1 MRRRSRLLL
10 LLLLAC
16 AQLSLL
22 EVRAQSPTA
31 DSQSYGAY
39 PENYEEVVTSWLDA
53 SLVDPASVKLK
64 FLGKPRQGELD
75 VGQGRKVAGYL
86 VDFTVN
92 ARNVFGAFTG
102 SQKHTALVRDGK
114 VVTATGFLSR

>member
-1 MRRRSRLLL
+1 MRRAARFLLL
-10 LLLLAC
+10 VLAC
-16 AQLSLL
+16 TVLAPLALH
-22 EVRAQSPTA
+22 AQSPTP
-31 DSQSYGAY
+31 DSQIYGAY
-39 PENYEEVVTSWLDA
+39 PENYEDVVTSWLDA

-86 VDFTVN
+86 VDFSVN

-102 SQKHTALVRDGK
+102 SQKHTALVRNGK
-114 VVTATGFLSR
+114 VVTATGFLAR